1 MNDAP
6 IITHYDGESDNI
18 TAVAYECK
26 FTVES
31 TVNIGGDWERNIGGT
46 HKQKRV
52 TFDGYASHELY
63 AALIDAIEEVVT
75 A

>member
-1 MNDAP
+1 MNDAQ
-6 IITHYDGESDNI
+6 IITYYDGENDSF
-18 TAVAYECK
+18 TAVAYECN

-31 TVNIGGDWERNIGGT
+31 TVNIGGDYERNKGGT

-75 A
+75 T